1 MERKPKKIVVAGDAT
16 IDWFFGSVKGKDP
29 GGKEGET
36 PLNWELQTG
45 MRKEVLPGGAM
56 LLARFVKDATSGTII
71 FPQLTNLSQI
81 PPEEVLHSTV
91 MLGRFPYSSY
101 KKSEK
106 DMVLRVEKEGGYTGP
121 AVGKVKQLKVEN
133 DDPDAEIV
141 VIDDAGNGFRD
152 EEPAWPAA
160 LKDKRKEPLV
170 VLKMCRPLARGKLW
184 EFLQKA
190 DDKRLVVVISADDL
204 RTEGVHIS
212 RQLSWERTAA
222 DFIWQITNNRSL
234 DSLAACHNLVV
245 FFGLDGA
252 IHYMKD
258 GDSFKANL
266 YYDPLQIEGGFNQI
280 YRGGMF
286 GLTSAFA
293 ATLVAEIANGGLD
306 RVGEGIRRGIVS
318 TRRLLQKGFG
328 NDSARV
334 DYPGKELFLPLQKD
348 EPQIMDIPVPR
359 QNALDS
365 GGIQFWT
372 ILEDLPHQRLEDVA
386 YNTLTAGKD
395 PALDKVPVGQF
406 GKLKTLDR
414 TEIESF
420 RSIKNLMVEYLS
432 KGFQNR
438 PLSIAIFGPPGSGKS
453 FGATQVAK
461 SVGEESI
468 ERLEFNI
475 SQWESPDDLIK
486 ALHQVRDTVLR
497 GSVPLVFFDEFDSN
511 FQGLPLG
518 WLKYFLD
525 PMQSGVFKD
534 GDITHP
540 IGKSIFI
547 FAGGTSEALKNFSR
561 EGCDE
566 KEIKLFKEAK
576 GPDFLSRLRG
586 YVNILGVNKIGENDR
601 LYTIRRAMLL
611 RSLLEGKAKHFF
623 NSTGILQIDPGVRRA
638 MIKVPEY
645 RHGVR
650 SMEAIL
656 DMSMLTGKRVF
667 EQSALP
673 PPQQLKLHVDAELF
687 SRLVTMD
694 VLFGEKREELARI
707 IHNSFLE
714 DLRISKEKRRKNDP
728 AIQPWDTLG
737 EHYKESNR
745 QQADNI
751 PRYLH
756 AIGHGFFPVVGREPI
771 RVELSKD
778 EIEKMARMEHER
790 WVAEK
795 LATGWKYGRKKDV
808 ERKTNPCICDWDKLP
823 KREQDKDRHTVKRF
837 PDYLAQAS
845 FEIYKLD

>member
-1 MERKPKKIVVAGDAT
+1 MERKAKKIVVAGDVT
-16 IDWFFGSVKGKDP
+16 LDWFYWSVKGKDP
-29 GGKEGET
+29 GGTGGEV
-36 PLNWELQTG
+36 PLNWEFHAG

-56 LLARFVKDATSGTII
+56 LLARFVKDAIGGSVIS
-71 FPQLTNLSQI
+71 PQLANLSQTPKEI
-81 PPEEVLHSTV
+81 LHYTT

-101 KKSEK
+101 KKLEK
-106 DMVLRVEKEGGYTGP
+106 DMVLRVEKEAGYTGP
-121 AVGKVKQLKVEN
+121 AIGKVNQLKVKN

-141 VIDDAGNGFRD
+141 AIDDAGNGFRD

-160 LKDKRKEPLV
+160 LRDKRKEPFV
-170 VLKMCRPLARGKLW
+170 VLKMCHPLARGKLW
-184 EFLQKA
+184 DWVQKGHA
-190 DDKRLVVVISADDL
+190 ERLVVVVSADDL

-212 RQLSWERTAA
+212 RQLSWERTAT

-234 DSLAACHNLVV
+234 NSLAACHNLVV
-245 FFGLDGA
+245 CFDLDGA

-258 GDSFKANL
+258 GDSFKAYL

-280 YRGGMF
+280 YRGGMV
-286 GLTSAFA
+286 GLTSAFVA
-293 ATLVAEIANGGLD
+293 ALIAEITSGGLD
-306 RVGEGIRRGIVS
+306 GVGEGIRRGIVS
-318 TRRLLQKGFG
+318 SRRFLQKGFG
-328 NDSARV
+328 IDSTHV
-334 DYPGKELFLPLQKD
+334 DYPGEELFLPLQKD
-348 EPQIMDIPVPR
+348 EPQIMDILLPKYSV
-359 QNALDS
+359 LDFEE
-365 GGIQFWT
+365 GRFWT
-372 ILEDLPHQRLEDVA
+372 ILEGLTQQRLEDVA
-386 YNTLTAGKD
+386 YNTLTTGKD

-420 RSIKNLMVEYLS
+420 RSIKNLMMEYLS

-453 FGATQVAK
+453 FGATEVAK
-461 SVGEESI
+461 SIGEESI
-468 ERLEFNI
+468 TSLEFNI

-497 GSVPLVFFDEFDSN
+497 GSFPLVFFDEFDSN

-525 PMQSGVFKD
+525 PMQSGVFKH
-534 GDITHP
+534 GDIIHP

-566 KEIKLFKEAK
+566 EEIKLFKEAK

-586 YVNILGVNKIGENDR
+586 YVNILGVNKISENDR
-601 LYTIRRAMLL
+601 LYMIRRSILL
-611 RSLLEGKAKHFF
+611 RSLLERKARHFF
-623 NSTGILQIDPGVRRA
+623 DSTGILQIDPGVRRA

-645 RHGVR
+645 KHGVR

-656 DMSMLTGKRVF
+656 DMSMLTGKGIF

-687 SRLVTMD
+687 SKLMIMD

-714 DLRISKEKRRKNDP
+714 DLKKSKEKRPKNDP
-728 AIQPWDTLG
+728 AIQPWDALR
-737 EHYKESNR
+737 EDYKESNR

-756 AIGHGFFPVVGREPI
+756 AIGCGFSPVVGREAVKVKLPP
-771 RVELSKD
+771 D
-778 EIEKMARMEHER
+778 EIERMARMEHER
-790 WVAEK
+790 WVVEK
-795 LATGWKYGRKKDV
+795 LATGWKYGDKKDTD
-808 ERKTNPCICDWDKLP
+808 KKLHPCICDWDKLP
-823 KREQDKDRHTVKRF
+823 KKEQDKDRHTVRRF
-837 PDYLAQAS
+837 PDYLAQAN

>member
-1 MERKPKKIVVAGDAT
+1 MAI
-16 IDWFFGSVKGKDP
+16 
-29 GGKEGET
+29 
-36 PLNWELQTG
+36 
-45 MRKEVLPGGAM
+45 
-56 LLARFVKDATSGTII
+56 
-71 FPQLTNLSQI
+71 
-81 PPEEVLHSTV
+81 
-91 MLGRFPYSSY
+91 
-101 KKSEK
+101 
-106 DMVLRVEKEGGYTGP
+106 RVQP
-121 AVGKVKQLKVEN
+121 VGKVKQLKVEN
-133 DDPDAEIV
+133 DDPNAEIV
-141 VIDDAGNGFRD
+141 VIDDGGNGFRD

-160 LKDKRKEPLV
+160 LRDKRKESLL
-170 VLKMCRPLARGKLW
+170 VLKTYHPLARGRLW
-184 EFLQKA
+184 ELLQRA
-190 DDKRLVVVISADDL
+190 HAKRLVVVVSADDL
-204 RTEGVHIS
+204 RTEGVQIS

-252 IHYMKD
+252 IHYMK
-258 GDSFKANL
+258 GKDSFKAHL
-266 YYDPLQIEGGFNQI
+266 YYDPLQIEGGFHQTH
-280 YRGGMF
+280 RGGMI
-286 GLTSAFA
+286 GLTSAFMA
-293 ATLVAEIANGGLD
+293 AVVAEIANGGLD

-318 TRRLLQKGFG
+318 SRRLLQKGFG
-328 NDSARV
+328 NDSAKI
-334 DYPGKELFLPLQKD
+334 DYPTTKLFLPLEKD
-348 EPQIMDIPVPR
+348 EPQIMDISVPR

-365 GGIQFWT
+365 EEIRFWT
-372 ILEDLPHQRLEDVA
+372 ILEDLTHQRLEDVA
-386 YNTLTAGKD
+386 YNTLTTGKD
-395 PALDKVPVGQF
+395 PVLDKVPVGQF

-453 FGATQVAK
+453 FGATEVAK
-461 SVGEESI
+461 SIGEESI
-468 ERLEFNI
+468 TSLEFNI

-525 PMQSGVFKD
+525 PMQSGVFKH

-547 FAGGTSEALKNFSR
+547 FAGGTSETLKNFSR

-586 YVNILGVNKIGENDR
+586 YVNILGVNKISENDR
-601 LYTIRRAMLL
+601 LYMIRRAILL
-611 RSLLEGKAKHFF
+611 RSLLERKARHLF

-687 SRLVTMD
+687 SKLVTMD

-714 DLRISKEKRRKNDP
+714 DLKKSKEKRPKNDP
-728 AIQPWDTLG
+728 AIQPWDTLA

-756 AIGHGFFPVVGREPI
+756 AIGYGFSPVVGREP
-771 RVELSKD
+771 VKVKLSSD
-778 EIEKMARMEHER
+778 EIERMAKMEHDR
-790 WVAEK
+790 WVSEK
-795 LATGWKYGRKKDV
+795 LAAGWKYGRKRDI
-808 ERKTNPCICDWDKLP
+808 ERKTHPCICDWDKLP
-823 KREQDKDRHTVKRF
+823 QKEQDKDRHTVRRF
-837 PDYLAQAS
+837 PDYLAQAN

>member
-1 MERKPKKIVVAGDAT
+1 MENKAKKIVVAGDVT
-16 IDWFFGSVKGKDP
+16 IDWLYWSVKGKDP
-29 GGKEGET
+29 GAMGGEV
-36 PLNWELQTG
+36 PLNWELHTG
-45 MRKEVLPGGAM
+45 MRKTVLPGGAM
-56 LLARFVKDATSGTII
+56 LLAGFVKDATGSTVIS
-71 FPQLTNLSQI
+71 PQITNLNQI

-91 MLGRFPYSSY
+91 MLGRFPYSSVR
-101 KKSEK
+101 KAEK

-160 LKDKRKEPLV
+160 LKDKRKEPFV

-184 EFLQKA
+184 DWVQKGHA
-190 DDKRLVVVISADDL
+190 ERSVVVISADDL
-204 RTEGVHIS
+204 RTEGIHIS
-212 RQLSWERTAA
+212 RQLSWERTAT

-234 DSLAACHNLVV
+234 NPLAACHNLIV

-258 GDSFKANL
+258 KDSFKVHL

-280 YRGGMF
+280 YRGKMV
-286 GLTSAFA
+286 GLTSAFVA
-293 ATLVAEIANGGLD
+293 AVVAEIANGGLD

-318 TRRLLQKGFG
+318 SRRLLQKGFG

-334 DYPGKELFLPLQKD
+334 DYPGGELFLALQKD
-348 EPQIMDIPVPR
+348 EPQIMDIPVSR

-365 GGIQFWT
+365 EDIRFWT
-372 ILEDLPHQRLEDVA
+372 ILEDLTHQRLEDVA
-386 YNTLTAGKD
+386 YNTLTTGKD

-461 SVGEESI
+461 SIGEESI
-468 ERLEFNI
+468 TSLEFNI
-475 SQWESPDDLIK
+475 SQWESPGDLIK

-525 PMQSGVFKD
+525 PMQSGVFKH

-566 KEIKLFKEAK
+566 KEINLFKEAK

-601 LYTIRRAMLL
+601 LYMIRRAILL
-611 RSLLEGKAKHFF
+611 RSLLEGKARHLF

-645 RHGVR
+645 MHGVR

-656 DMSMLTGKRVF
+656 DMSMLTGKRIF
-667 EQSALP
+667 EQSVLP
-673 PPQQLKLHVDAELF
+673 PPQQLKLLVDAELF
-687 SRLVTMD
+687 SKLMTMD

-707 IHNSFLE
+707 IHSSFLE
-714 DLRISKEKRRKNDP
+714 DLRRSKEKRRKNDP
-728 AIQPWDTLG
+728 AIEPWDTLG

-756 AIGHGFFPVVGREPI
+756 AIGYGFFPVVGREPV
-771 RVELSKD
+771 RVKLSSD
-778 EIEKMARMEHER
+778 EIERMAKMEHDR
-790 WVAEK
+790 FVSEK
-795 LATGWKYGRKKDV
+795 LAAGWKYGRKRDIK
-808 ERKTNPCICDWDKLP
+808 RKTHPCICDWDKLP
-823 KREQDKDRHTVKRF
+823 QKEQDKDRHTVRRF

>member
-1 MERKPKKIVVAGDAT
+1 MERKPKKIVVAGDVT
-16 IDWFFGSVKGKDP
+16 IDWFYWSVKGKDL
-29 GGKEGET
+29 GATGSEV
-36 PLNWELQTG
+36 PLNWELHTG
-45 MRKEVLPGGAM
+45 MRKAVLPGGAM
-56 LLARFVKDATSGTII
+56 LLARFVKEATGSTII
-71 FPQLTNLSQI
+71 SPQLANLSQI
-81 PPEEVLHSTV
+81 PPEEVLHSTA
-91 MLGRFPYSSY
+91 MIGKFPYSSGRRA
-101 KKSEK
+101 EK
-106 DMVLRVEKEGGYTGP
+106 DMVLRVQKEGGYTGP
-121 AVGKVKQLKVEN
+121 AVGKVKQLNVEN
-133 DDPDAEIV
+133 DDPDVEIV

-160 LKDKRKEPLV
+160 LKDKRKKPFV
-170 VLKMCRPLARGKLW
+170 VLKMRRPLARGKLW
-184 EFLQKA
+184 DWVQKGHA
-190 DDKRLVVVISADDL
+190 ERLVVVVSADDL

-212 RQLSWERTAA
+212 RQLSWERTAT

-234 DSLAACHNLVV
+234 NSLAACHNLVV
-245 FFGLDGA
+245 CFDLDGA

-258 GDSFKANL
+258 GDSFKAYL

-280 YRGGMF
+280 YRGRMV
-286 GLTSAFA
+286 GLTSAFVA
-293 ATLVAEIANGGLD
+293 AMVAEIASGGLD
-306 RVGEGIRRGIVS
+306 GIGEGIRKGIVS
-318 TRRLLQKGFG
+318 SRRLLQKGFG
-328 NDSARV
+328 NDSTKI
-334 DYPGKELFLPLQKD
+334 DYPTKELFLPLQKD
-348 EPQIMDIPVPR
+348 EPQIMDIPVPG
-359 QNALDS
+359 QNAPDS
-365 GGIQFWT
+365 EDIRLWT
-372 ILEDLPHQRLEDVA
+372 ILEDLTQQRLEDVA
-386 YNTLTAGKD
+386 YNTLTTGKD

-420 RSIKNLMVEYLS
+420 RSIKNLMMEYLS

-453 FGATQVAK
+453 FGATEVAK
-461 SVGEESI
+461 SIGKESI
-468 ERLEFNI
+468 TSLEFNI

-525 PMQSGVFKD
+525 PMQSGVFKH
-534 GDITHP
+534 GDIIHP

-547 FAGGTSEALKNFSR
+547 FAGGTSETLKNFSR

-586 YVNILGVNKIGENDR
+586 YVNILGVNKIGKNDR
-601 LYTIRRAMLL
+601 LYMIRRAILL
-611 RSLLEGKAKHFF
+611 RSLLERKAGHLF

-645 RHGVR
+645 KHGVR

-656 DMSMLTGKRVF
+656 DMSMLTGKGIF

-673 PPQQLKLHVDAELF
+673 PPQQLRLHVYAELF
-687 SRLVTMD
+687 SKLMIMD

-707 IHNSFLE
+707 IHNSFLG
-714 DLRISKEKRRKNDP
+714 DLKKSKEKRPKDDP
-728 AIQPWDTLG
+728 AIQPWDALR
-737 EHYKESNR
+737 EDYKESNR

-756 AIGHGFFPVVGREPI
+756 AIGYGFFPFVGREA
-771 RVELSKD
+771 VKVKLSSD
-778 EIEKMARMEHER
+778 EIERMAKMEHDR
-790 WVAEK
+790 WVVEK
-795 LATGWKYGRKKDV
+795 VATGWKYGRKKDIK
-808 ERKTNPCICDWDKLP
+808 RKNHPCICDWDKLP
-823 KREQDKDRHTVKRF
+823 KKEQDKDRHTVRRF
-837 PDYLAQAS
+837 PDYLAQAN

>member
-1 MERKPKKIVVAGDAT
+1 MERKMKKMVVSGDVT
-16 IDWFFGSVKGKDP
+16 VDWFFWSVKGMDP
-29 GGKEGET
+29 GGMGGEI
-36 PLNWELQTG
+36 PLNWELHTG
-45 MRKEVLPGGAM
+45 MRKEVIPGGAM
-56 LLARFVKDATSGTII
+56 LLARFVKDVTGSIVI
-71 FPQLTNLSQI
+71 SPQLTNLNQI
-81 PPEEVLHSTV
+81 PPEEVLHFTV
-91 MLGRFPYSSY
+91 MLSRFPYSSVR
-101 KKSEK
+101 KAEK
-106 DMVLRVEKEGGYTGP
+106 DMVLRVEKEAGYTGP
-121 AVGKVKQLKVEN
+121 TLGKVKQLTVAD

-152 EEPAWPAA
+152 EEPVWPAA
-160 LKDKRKEPLV
+160 LKDKRQEPFV
-170 VLKMCRPLARGKLW
+170 VLKMCGPLARGKLW
-184 EFLQKA
+184 DWVQKSHA
-190 DDKRLVVVISADDL
+190 ERLVVVISADDL
-204 RTEGVHIS
+204 RTEGVQIS

-234 DSLAACHNLVV
+234 ETLAACHNLVV
-245 FFGLDGA
+245 FFGLDGV

-258 GDSFKANL
+258 KDSFKVHL
-266 YYDPLQIEGGFNQI
+266 YYDPLQIEGGFSQMH
-280 YRGGMF
+280 RGGMI
-286 GLTSAFA
+286 GLTSAFV
-293 ATLVAEIANGGLD
+293 ATMVAELANGGLD
-306 RVGEGIRRGIVS
+306 GLGEGIRRGIVTS
-318 TRRLLQKGFG
+318 RRLLQKGFG

-334 DYPGKELFLPLQKD
+334 DYPGKELFLPPQKD
-348 EPQIMDIPVPR
+348 EPQIMDVPVPR

-365 GGIQFWT
+365 EEIRVWT
-372 ILEDLPHQRLEDVA
+372 ILEDLTQQRLEDVA

-395 PALDKVPVGQF
+395 PALDKVPIGQF

-461 SVGEESI
+461 SIGEESI

-518 WLKYFLD
+518 WLKYFLE
-525 PMQSGVFKD
+525 PMQSGVFKH

-547 FAGGTSEALKNFSR
+547 FAGGTSEAFKNFSR

-566 KEIKLFKEAK
+566 KEINLFKEAK

-586 YVNILGVNKIGENDR
+586 YVDILGLNKIGENDK
-601 LYTIRRAMLL
+601 LYMIRRAILL
-611 RSLLEGKAKHFF
+611 RSLLDQKARHFF
-623 NSTGILQIDPGVRRA
+623 DSTGILQIDPGVRRA

-656 DMSMLTGKRVF
+656 DMSMLTDKRVF

-673 PPQQLKLHVDAELF
+673 PPKQLKLHVDAELF
-687 SRLVTMD
+687 SKLVTMD
-694 VLFGEKREELARI
+694 VLFGEKREDLARI
-707 IHNSFLE
+707 IHNSFLQ
-714 DLRISKEKRRKNDP
+714 DIKKSKEKRPKNDP
-728 AIQPWDTLG
+728 AIKPWDKLN

-756 AIGHGFFPVVGREPI
+756 AAGYGFSPVVRREPV
-771 RVELSKD
+771 RVKLSID
-778 EIEKMARMEHER
+778 EIGKMARMEHER
-790 WVAEK
+790 WVVEK
-795 LATGWKYGRKKDV
+795 MGTGWKYGEKKDTA
-808 ERKTNPCICDWDKLP
+808 KKLHPCLCDWGKLP
-823 KREQDKDRHTVKRF
+823 KKEQDKDRHTVRRF
-837 PDYLAQAS
+837 LDYLAQAG
-845 FEIYKLD
+845 FEICKLD